1 MIQLTEAWR
10 RSYPGAAVG
19 VLAVEKA
26 SNPRLDSNLEER
38 KMQLSDQ
45 LRQRYAGRDRTS
57 LRALP
62 TLQVYH
68 QYYKRFKKTYHLQLQ
83 LESIVLQGK
92 HIPSSTALVEAMFM
106 AELGSLLLTSGHDL
120 AQVNLPIKIDAAVG
134 VETYIRINRQLQ
146 TLKAGDMYIAD
157 QEGILSSIIYGPDH
171 RTRIVDTTT
180 SALFTVYAPLGIPA
194 AEVEQH
200 LESTLEL
207 IRVFS
212 PQVQVISQG
221 VHPASI

>member
-10 RSYPGAAVG
+10 NNYPGAAVG
-19 VLAVEKA
+19 ILAVEKT
-26 SNPRLDSNLEER
+26 SNPRTHPDLEER
-38 KMQLSDQ
+38 KVQLSDQ
-45 LRQRYAGRDRTS
+45 LRERYAGCDRTS

-92 HIPSSTALVEAMFM
+92 DIPSSNALVEAMFM

-134 VETYIRINRQLQ
+134 VETYVRINRQLQ

-157 QEGILSSIIYGPDH
+157 QEGILSSIIYGPDF
-171 RTRIVDTTT
+171 RTRIVDMTT
-180 SALFTVYAPLGIPA
+180 SALFTVYAPPGITA

-200 LESTLEL
+200 LENTLEL

-212 PQVQVISQG
+212 PHVQVTSQG
-221 VHPASI
+221 VHPA